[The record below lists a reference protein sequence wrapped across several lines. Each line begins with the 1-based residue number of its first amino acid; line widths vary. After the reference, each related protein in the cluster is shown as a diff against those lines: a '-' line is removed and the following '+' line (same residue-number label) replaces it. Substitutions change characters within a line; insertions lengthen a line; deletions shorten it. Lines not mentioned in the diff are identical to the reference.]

1 MNSQGK
7 ISVILFDD
15 ELYVMLMLQRSE
27 GSSDA
32 SKTDCD
38 DPIVALACQTDS
50 DACPAECKGSDEK
63 ETTDSGKVKA
73 GDLEVSASAASRKIL
88 INGTSDLD
96 TLTFKSSEP
105 VEITKVILERYGYST
120 NADVNQVW
128 LENENGTIISN
139 VYDGLDSKG
148 QAKLTIKKDYRNVD
162 GTFNATIV
170 LKANWAAGKTLG
182 FKVVDVDST
191 AKNLN
196 VDNYKPYEYEMVSYS
211 GAAVT
216 MTARGTTKDYNWES
230 GELYEVAKFKVKAP
244 TDSAV
249 LVKGFTLSTSGTNQV
264 DIRRYL
270 DNAEV
275 TIDGDKV
282 SSSYEIN
289 KDDELVISFKKDVE
303 ISAKSN
309 VEFVVKASLSDDF
322 DDYGYS
328 LKLVIDET
336 ADFNA
341 IDSKTESRVTIDSLP
356 TAWPTYTFK
365 WGKIKRT
372 NTRLGNVDGAQ
383 GSNDVVIA
391 EGNITISEDIKWTLI
406 VNIADSSTTWTGAK
420 AIQAMRVSI
429 WWDEYEGKVEYTNN
443 NHDWTATFNNV
454 EITESGKIKFMVDVR
469 DVADYA
475 NAKLT
480 FSFASWSTFSDF
492 KYVEAKD
499 KKVDIA
505 GSISFSALT
514 IQAARASLTNS
525 VSKDV
530 EFRNNESNRKV
541 VFDGTYT
548 AKKGDI
554 KLNEF
559 TVQGNANPVT
569 GSTVTFYL
577 SIDGEEVAD
586 AKLNGTKATSTF
598 TNVEIDSNKS
608 VKVVLEAEVDAK
620 TSTWTIGKFDL
631 ILKWEDEN
639 GNTAWEATRKTVTL
653 KVVELGSITVNT
665 SSSEKKTV
673 LRKTSNSVLAQF
685 TVKPSNSASEVDLE
699 SIEFALS
706 WDNVNTLTADDITLT
721 IAGVT
726 EDYSSANVGVAKP
739 TWAYAPTT
747 TIKSEW
753 VVIKIEL
760 DEELTGTVEVVDL
773 VVNNKSQSSSF
784 SKRFE
789 DVVVRLVK
797 QQDVGSV
804 TKFTVEVDGDDDITV
819 SDLKIGTGAT
829 PNIDALKWAFND
841 GDTFEVA
848 GNKDAAQMIESINY
862 KTSKSGTSGVTILKS
877 EFNDFFKIGD
887 TYARILKA

>member
-216 MTARGTTKDYNWES
+216 MTARWTTKDYNWES

-249 LVKGFTLSTSGTNQV
+249 LVKGFTLNTSGTNQV

-275 TIDGDKV
+275 TVDGDKV

-289 KDDELVISFKKDVE
+289 KDDELVISFNKDVE
-303 ISAKSN
+303 ITAKSN

-365 WGKIKRT
+365 WGKIKLT

-383 GSNDVVIA
+383 GSNDVVVA
-391 EGNITISEDIKWTLI
+391 EGNITITEDIKGTLI
-406 VNIADSSTTWTGAK
+406 VNIADSNASWSGAR

-429 WWDEYEGKVEYTNN
+429 GWDEYEGKVSYASGYNT
-443 NHDWTATFNNV
+443 WTVTFNNV
-454 EITESGKIKFMVDVR
+454 EITESGKIKFLVDVR

-475 NAKLT
+475 NAKIT
-480 FSFASWSTFSDF
+480 FSFASGSTFSDF

-548 AKKGDI
+548 AKKGGI

-559 TVQGNANPVT
+559 SVAGNGTVTWAN
-569 GSTVTFYL
+569 VTFYL
-577 SIDGEEVAD
+577 SIDGDEVAD
-586 AKLNGTKATSTF
+586 AKLNNGTATSTF
-598 TNVEIDSNKS
+598 TNVEVDSNKS

-620 TSTWTIGKFDL
+620 TDTWSFGKFDL
-631 ILKWEDEN
+631 TLKWEDEN
-639 GNTAWEATRKTVTL
+639 GNTAWTATKKTVTL

-673 LRKTSNSVLAQF
+673 LRKTSNAVLAQF

-706 WDNVNTLTADDITLT
+706 WDNVKTLTADDITLT

-726 EDYSSANVGVAKP
+726 EDYSNAAMGTSPKWEY
-739 TWAYAPTT
+739 TPTT
-747 TIKSEW
+747 TISSEG

-819 SDLKIGTGAT
+819 SDLMIGTGAD
-829 PNIDALKWAFND
+829 PKIDALKGAFND
-841 GDTFEVA
+841 WDTFEVA

-862 KTSKSGTSGVTILKS
+862 KTSKSGTSGITILKS